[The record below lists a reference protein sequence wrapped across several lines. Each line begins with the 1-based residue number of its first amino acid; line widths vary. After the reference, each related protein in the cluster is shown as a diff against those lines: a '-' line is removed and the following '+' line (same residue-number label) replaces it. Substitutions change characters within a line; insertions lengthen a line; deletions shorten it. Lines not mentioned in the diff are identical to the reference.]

1 MKHAQAIVA
10 SALVAALALSAA
22 VSAQEYPSR
31 PVKIVLPY
39 PAGGP
44 GDFISRTV
52 GEKLQAKL
60 GQPFLVEP
68 RPGAQLRI
76 ATEFVAKSPPD
87 GHTIAFIGVPH
98 ATNPTFFPN
107 LPYDT
112 LKDLVP
118 LVHLVDVPLVIT
130 VHPSSPVKSLQDL
143 VATGK
148 AKAGFTVG
156 TAGVGTGPHLATEL
170 LNLVSGANLTH
181 VGYKGDA
188 PAVTDAL
195 GGHIGAGFNTMQAI
209 VQHVRAGRLRGI
221 GVASRERASALP
233 ELPTIAEQGYPD
245 VVVTTWFGF
254 VAPAGVPRPIL
265 DRLNAEVNIAL
276 AAPDVKE
283 KFATAGLIPV
293 GGTMAQFDALI
304 RAEIVR
310 WARVIRERGIKPN

>member
-1 MKHAQAIVA
+1 MRRIFVMVVA
-10 SALVAALALSAA
+10 LA
-22 VSAQEYPSR
+22 VSASAWTQEYPSK

-39 PAGGP
+39 PLGGP

-52 GEKLQAKL
+52 GEKLQARF

-68 RPGAQLRI
+68 RPGANLRI
-76 ATEFVAKSPPD
+76 ATEYVAKSAPD
-87 GHTIAFIGVPH
+87 GYTIAFIGVPH

-112 LKDLVP
+112 LKDLVS

-130 VHPSSPVKSLQDL
+130 VHPVSPVKNLQDL

-148 AKAGFTVG
+148 AKPGFTVG
-156 TAGVGTGPHLATEL
+156 TAGVGTGPHLATEF

-188 PAVTDAL
+188 PAVTDLL
-195 GGHIGAGFNTMQAI
+195 GAHIGAGFNTMQAV

-221 GVASRERASALP
+221 GVASRERASAMP
-233 ELPTIAEQGYPD
+233 DLPTIAEQGYPD

-254 VAPAGVPRPIL
+254 VAPAAVPRPIL
-265 DRLNAEVNIAL
+265 DRLNAEVNAAL
-276 AAPDVKE
+276 AAADVKE
-283 KFATAGLIPV
+283 KFANAGLIPV
-293 GGTMAQFDALI
+293 GGSMEKFDGLI

-310 WARVIRERGIKPN
+310 WGRVIKERGIKPN

>member
-1 MKHAQAIVA
+1 MRPIARFAVLAVLAATSAFAQD
-10 SALVAALALSAA
+10 
-22 VSAQEYPSR
+22 YPSR

-52 GEKLQAKL
+52 GEKLQQKF

-76 ATEFVAKSPPD
+76 ATEYVAKSAPD

-112 LKDLVP
+112 LKDLVA

-130 VHPSSPVKSLQDL
+130 VHPGSPVKSVQNL
-143 VATGK
+143 VAEAR
-148 AKAGFTVG
+148 AKPGFTVG

-170 LNLVSGANLTH
+170 LALVSGAPIAH

-195 GGHIGAGFNTMQAI
+195 GGHLGAGFNTMQAI

-221 GVASRERASALP
+221 GVASRERAPALP
-233 ELPTIAEQGYPD
+233 DLATIAEQGFPD

-265 DRLNAEVNIAL
+265 DRLNAEVNAAL
-276 AAPDVKE
+276 AQADVKE
-283 KFATAGLIPV
+283 KFATAGLVPV
-293 GGTMAQFDALI
+293 GGSMEQFDALI
-304 RAEIVR
+304 RAEMQR
-310 WARVIRERGIKPN
+310 WARVIRERGIKAQ

>member
-1 MKHAQAIVA
+1 MRRIFGVF
-10 SALVAALALSAA
+10 AALSISAA
-22 VSAQEYPSR
+22 ALGQEYPSK

-39 PAGGP
+39 PPGGP

-52 GEKLQAKL
+52 GEKLQQKF

-68 RPGAQLRI
+68 RPGANLRI
-76 ATEFVAKSPPD
+76 ATEYLAKSAPD
-87 GHTIAFIGVPH
+87 GHSIAFIGVPH
-98 ATNPTFFPN
+98 ATNPTFYPN

-112 LKDLVP
+112 LKDFVA

-130 VHPSSPVKSLQDL
+130 VHPSSPVNSVQDL
-143 VATGK
+143 VAAAK
-148 AKAGFTVG
+148 AKPGFTVG

-170 LNLVSGANLTH
+170 LSLVSGANLTH

-195 GGHIGAGFNTMQAI
+195 GGHLGAGLNTMQAV

-221 GVASRERASALP
+221 GVASRARAPAMP

-254 VAPAGVPRPIL
+254 IAPAGVPREIL
-265 DRLNAEVNIAL
+265 AKLNTEVNAAL
-276 AAPDVKE
+276 ATPDVRE
-283 KFATAGLIPV
+283 KFANAGLVPV
-293 GGTMAQFDALI
+293 GGSTEQFDALI
-304 RAEIVR
+304 RSEMER
-310 WARVIRERGIKPN
+310 WGRVIRERGIKAQ

>member
-1 MKHAQAIVA
+1 MRRILGTLA
-10 SALVAALALSAA
+10 ALSVAAAA
-22 VSAQEYPSR
+22 FAQEYPTR

-52 GEKLQAKL
+52 GEKLQQKF

-68 RPGAQLRI
+68 RPGANLRI
-76 ATEFVAKSPPD
+76 ATEYLAKSAPD

-98 ATNPTFFPN
+98 ATNPSFYPN

-112 LKDLVP
+112 LKDFVT

-130 VHPSSPVKSLQDL
+130 VHPGSPVKSVQDL
-143 VATGK
+143 VAAGK
-148 AKAGFTVG
+148 ANPGFTVG
-156 TAGVGTGPHLATEL
+156 TAGAGTGPHLATEL
-170 LNLVSGANLTH
+170 LSLVSGANLTH

-188 PAVTDAL
+188 PSVTDTL
-195 GGHIGAGFNTMQAI
+195 GGHLGAGFNTMQAV

-221 GVASRERASALP
+221 GVASRERAPAMP

-254 VAPAGVPRPIL
+254 IAPSAVPREIL
-265 DRLNAEVNIAL
+265 AKLNAEVNAAL
-276 AAPDVKE
+276 AKPDVRA
-283 KFATAGLIPV
+283 KFANAGLVPV
-293 GGTMAQFDALI
+293 GGSIEQFDAL
-304 RAEIVR
+304 VR
-310 WARVIRERGIKPN
+310 SEMERWGRVIRERGIKAQ

>member
-1 MKHAQAIVA
+1 MKRIIVM
-10 SALVAALALSAA
+10 VAALAVSAA
-22 VSAQEYPSR
+22 AWAQEYPSK

-39 PAGGP
+39 PLGGP

-52 GEKLQAKL
+52 GEKLQAKF

-68 RPGAQLRI
+68 RPGANLRI
-76 ATEFVAKSPPD
+76 ATEFVAKSAPD
-87 GHTIAFIGVPH
+87 GYTIAFIGVPH

-112 LKDLVP
+112 LRDLAA

-130 VHPSSPVKSLQDL
+130 VPPGSPVKNLQDL

-148 AKAGFTVG
+148 AKPGFTVG
-156 TAGVGTGPHLATEL
+156 TAGVGTGPHLATEF

-188 PAVTDAL
+188 PAVTDLL
-195 GGHIGAGFNTMQAI
+195 GAHIGAGFNTMQAV

-221 GVASRERASALP
+221 GVASRERAAAMP
-233 ELPTIAEQGYPD
+233 DLPTIAEQGYPD

-254 VAPAGVPRPIL
+254 VAPAAVPRTIL
-265 DRLNAEVNIAL
+265 DRLNAEVNAAL
-276 AAPDVKE
+276 AAADVKE
-283 KFATAGLIPV
+283 KFANAGLIPV
-293 GGTMAQFDALI
+293 GGSMEQFDGLI
-304 RAEIVR
+304 RAEITR
-310 WARVIRERGIKPN
+310 WGRVIRERGIKPN